1 MKTLYYNCPAGLCGD
16 MNLGAMVD
24 LGVCPE
30 ALQNELQKL
39 GLPGW
44 DISFQADQRKGI
56 SGTRCDVNYHEHSHD
71 HGHSHDHEHSHDHG
85 HHHHRTFSDIRSI
98 IKKSE
103 LKEPVKAD
111 AIAVF
116 QALAEAEGAVHGK
129 PVDEVHFHEVGAID
143 SIIDIVGAAICWDLL
158 EVDRIAASTIELG
171 GGTVKCAHGVMP
183 VPAPATAKL
192 IKGFPVSM
200 GGTQKEATTP
210 TGAALLAGKNCVFG
224 KPIQGITLSTGTGV
238 GQRDDPDMANVVYVS
253 LMESDESASKD
264 ADSVIELATNL
275 DDMSPEHVAY
285 LAELLMEAGALDA
298 WQTPATFK
306 KGRLGCV
313 LSVLANPDDRES
325 LTGLILANSTT
336 LGVRWTTWQRSVLKR
351 EISEKET
358 QLGNVRIK
366 SVIRDGKVIRSKIEF
381 EDLKR
386 LAREHD
392 LSLAE
397 VEQKILR

>member
-24 LGVCPE
+24 LGVRPE

-44 DISFQADQRKGI
+44 EISFHADQRKGI
-56 SGTRCDVNYHEHSHD
+56 SGTRCDVTYHEHSHD

-129 PVDEVHFHEVGAID
+129 PADEVHFHEVGAID

-158 EVDRIAASTIELG
+158 EVNKIAASTIELG

-200 GGTQKEATTP
+200 GGTKKEATTP
-210 TGAALLAGKNCVFG
+210 TGAALLAGKSCVFD
-224 KPIQGITLSTGTGV
+224 KSIQGITLSTGTGI

-253 LMESDESASKD
+253 LVESASGESSQ
-264 ADSVIELATNL
+264 ADTVVELATNL

-285 LAELLMEAGALDA
+285 LAELLMQAGALDV

-313 LSVLANPDDRES
+313 LSVLADPEHQEP

-358 QLGNVRIK
+358 PLGTVRIK
-366 SVIRDGKVIRSKIEF
+366 SVIRDGKVIRSKVEF
-381 EDLKR
+381 DDLKR
-386 LAREHD
+386 LARENN
-392 LSLAE
+392 LSISE
-397 VEQKILR
+397 VEQQISQ

>member
-24 LGVCPE
+24 LGACPE
-30 ALQNELQKL
+30 ALQRELQKL
-39 GLPGW
+39 GLSGW

-56 SGTRCDVNYHEHSHD
+56 TGTRCDVTYHEHSHD
-71 HGHSHDHEHSHDHG
+71 HGHSHDHDHG
-85 HHHHRTFSDIRSI
+85 HHHHHRTFSDIRSI
-98 IKKSE
+98 IEKSD
-103 LKEPVKAD
+103 LKDSVKTD

-116 QALAEAEGAVHGK
+116 QALAEAEGSVHGM
-129 PVDEVHFHEVGAID
+129 PVDDVHFHEVGAID

-200 GGTQKEATTP
+200 GGTKKEATTP
-210 TGAALLAGKNCVFG
+210 TGAALLAGKSCVFD
-224 KPIQGITLSTGTGV
+224 KSIQGKTLATGTGI
-238 GQRDDPDMANVVYVS
+238 GQRNDPDMANVVYVS
-253 LMESDESASKD
+253 LVESGSGDSSN
-264 ADSVIELATNL
+264 ADTVVELATNL

-313 LSVLANPDDRES
+313 LSVLANPDDQES
-325 LTGLILANSTT
+325 LTELILANSTT
-336 LGVRWTTWQRSVLKR
+336 LGVRSTTWERSTLQREVTER
-351 EISEKET
+351 ET
-358 QLGNVRIK
+358 PLGNVRVK
-366 SVIRDGKVIRSKIEF
+366 SVIRDGKVIRSKVEF
-381 EDLKR
+381 DDLKR
-386 LAREHD
+386 LAREHN

-397 VEQKILR
+397 VEQQISQ